1 MPIFCWLD
9 DEVDDDEIVITNVSS
24 DDDEVDDELYNVPII
39 FYENEHG
46 LYLYEIDDLDEQL
59 EAEQIDEIHQ

>member
-9 DEVDDDEIVITNVSS
+9 DEVDDDEIVLTNASF

-39 FYENEHG
+39 FYENESG
-46 LYLYEIDDLDEQL
+46 LYLYELDEFD
-59 EAEQIDEIHQ
+59 ERIEIEQIDEIHQ